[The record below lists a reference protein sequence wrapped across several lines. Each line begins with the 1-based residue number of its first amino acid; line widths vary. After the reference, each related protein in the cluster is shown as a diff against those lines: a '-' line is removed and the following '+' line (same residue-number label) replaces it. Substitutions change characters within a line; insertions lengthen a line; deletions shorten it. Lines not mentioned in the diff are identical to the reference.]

1 VLVVEKE
8 EPDWWTMYFDE
19 AVNVYNN
26 GTRVVII
33 SPNRKKYFVLIR
45 MQFEC
50 TNNIAEN
57 EAYILGLEAALELK
71 IIIWRLNANNLSS
84 ERRMTNKRCHI
95 KNICPN

>member
-19 AVNVYNN
+19 AVNVYDN

-45 MQFEC
+45 M
-50 TNNIAEN
+50 
-57 EAYILGLEAALELK
+57 
-71 IIIWRLNANNLSS
+71 
-84 ERRMTNKRCHI
+84 
-95 KNICPN
+95 

>member
-1 VLVVEKE
+1 
-8 EPDWWTMYFDE
+8 
-19 AVNVYNN
+19 
-26 GTRVVII
+26 
-33 SPNRKKYFVLIR
+33 

-84 ERRMTNKRCHI
+84 ERRMTNKR
-95 KNICPN
+95 